1 MSKSFRT
8 CDLDQPFLLPPSWQ
22 DWLQENHLARFIAG
36 LMPGLDLF
44 NLRSMAITGGA
55 VGVGKAF
62 VRAGEC

>member
-1 MSKSFRT
+1 MRSGSAVFVA
-8 CDLDQPFLLPPSWQ
+8 PSWQ

-55 VGVGKAF
+55 MGVGK
-62 VRAGEC
+62 RRITR